1 MSNILD
7 GTHLFQKGRPD
18 YSVLE
23 DRLEYYRNFL
33 LLYAGLDKNEKF
45 YITFSQ
51 DLESDDEFVDIFC
64 PHCGYRLNEHTMHNE
79 QVWVHSKQNVNGDLE
94 DRATWGIVETLCPDC
109 KEKTVIILE

>member
-51 DLESDDEFVDIFC
+51 DL
-64 PHCGYRLNEHTMHNE
+64 
-79 QVWVHSKQNVNGDLE
+79 
-94 DRATWGIVETLCPDC
+94 
-109 KEKTVIILE
+109 